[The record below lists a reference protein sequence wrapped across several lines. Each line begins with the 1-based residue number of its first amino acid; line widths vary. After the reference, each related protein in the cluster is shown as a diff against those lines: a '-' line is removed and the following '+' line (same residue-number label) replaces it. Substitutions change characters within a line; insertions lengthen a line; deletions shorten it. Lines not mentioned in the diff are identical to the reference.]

1 MLRSGQALLLLL
13 MSLLAIGVVGVHS
26 AGVRVASGAN
36 LEFSSLLASRTTL
49 LALLAVLA
57 AWGASRVPVR
67 ELALGSTGRWLA
79 PTLLC
84 SSVALLILVHVPG
97 LGREVNGASRW
108 LSFGSFSFQPSE
120 IAKWSLVLVLA
131 WHVARNAG
139 SLEQFRKG
147 FLPGLGLILL
157 LVFPV
162 VLEDLGTAVLMLG
175 IGILLLLAAGCR
187 IVHALCLLPVALCGF
202 IAAVLVS
209 PYRVDRLQAFMD
221 PYADPQGTG
230 YHILQSMA
238 AISSGGLTGRGLGNS
253 VQKHGYLPEDTTDF
267 IFAILSEE
275 LGIVG
280 VLVVIC
286 LYVLLLVLGLS
297 VLRRAA
303 TIFEKTLVL
312 GVTLTI
318 GLQALMN
325 IMVVT
330 GMAPT
335 KGIALPLLSS
345 GGTGWILTG
354 AGIGLIIAVDRA
366 SAKDESRTPP
376 VPSMDCAMPR

>member
-1 MLRSGQALLLLL
+1 MRS
-13 MSLLAIGVVGVHS
+13 
-26 AGVRVASGAN
+26 
-36 LEFSSLLASRTTL
+36 
-49 LALLAVLA
+49 
-57 AWGASRVPVR
+57 
-67 ELALGSTGRWLA
+67 
-79 PTLLC
+79 
-84 SSVALLILVHVPG
+84 
-97 LGREVNGASRW
+97 
-108 LSFGSFSFQPSE
+108 
-120 IAKWSLVLVLA
+120 
-131 WHVARNAG
+131 
-139 SLEQFRKG
+139 
-147 FLPGLGLILL
+147 
-157 LVFPV
+157 
-162 VLEDLGTAVLMLG
+162 
-175 IGILLLLAAGCR
+175 
-187 IVHALCLLPVALCGF
+187 
-202 IAAVLVS
+202 
-209 PYRVDRLQAFMD
+209 
-221 PYADPQGTG
+221 G

-286 LYVLLLVLGLS
+286 LYVLLLVIGLS

-366 SAKDESRTPP
+366 ATRDEAGTPAL
-376 VPSMDCAMPR
+376 STMDCALPR